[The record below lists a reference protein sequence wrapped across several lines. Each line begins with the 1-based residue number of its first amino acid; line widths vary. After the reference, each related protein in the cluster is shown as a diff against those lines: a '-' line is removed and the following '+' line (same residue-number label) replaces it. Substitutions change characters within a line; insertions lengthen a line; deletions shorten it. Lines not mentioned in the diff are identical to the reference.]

1 MYSHIISVQDVKK
14 AVKKL
19 KAGKSDGVYQSMSD
33 YLINAPERFY
43 VLLCMVLNSCI
54 VHGIV
59 PDEMSAGTIVPI
71 IKNKR
76 KTVNDSSNYRS
87 VALSS
92 IVGKIMDN
100 VILTKFQHQF
110 KCSDY
115 QFGFRQNH
123 STTKCTFVIKEVI
136 QYYRNKN
143 CNAYLMLLD
152 ASQAFDRVDYVKL
165 FQLLLKRGMC
175 PIITRFLLNI
185 YTNQTLC
192 VRWGN
197 IYSSTLEVSNGVKQG
212 GVLSPILF
220 NLYIDELLERL
231 KKSGFGCHIGSI
243 FMGAFCY
250 ADDCTLLGPSITS
263 LKIMLKV
270 VTQFSKEYN
279 VKFNS
284 AKSQLLVCS
293 KDNHVVSNLSFNDSD
308 ICSSEDAYHLGH
320 PVGTNEK
327 SMCLLNCKKSQ
338 ILLYL
343 ILVLVVLM

>member
-1 MYSHIISVQDVKK
+1 MHLCIICEIFKEKYESLYNCVSYDASEMDEIEANINHLINNTTKGCCYSHIISVQDVKK

-19 KAGKSDGVYQSMSD
+19 KAGKSDGVHQSMSD
-33 YLINAPERFY
+33 YLINASERFY
-43 VLLCMVLNSCI
+43 VLLSMVLNSLI

-76 KTVNDSSNYRS
+76 KSVNDSSNYRS

-92 IVGKIMDN
+92 IVGKIIDN
-100 VILTKFQHQF
+100 VILTKFQHQL

-123 STTKCTFVIKEVI
+123 STTKCTFVMKEVI

-143 CNAYLMLLD
+143 SNVYLMLLD

-212 GVLSPILF
+212 VLSPILF

-231 KKSGFGCHIGSI
+231 KKSGFGCHIGSRAVI
-243 FMGAFCY
+243 NSDFCRS
-250 ADDCTLLGPSITS
+250 TL
-263 LKIMLKV
+263 
-270 VTQFSKEYN
+270 
-279 VKFNS
+279 
-284 AKSQLLVCS
+284 AC
-293 KDNHVVSNLSFNDSD
+293 
-308 ICSSEDAYHLGH
+308 
-320 PVGTNEK
+320 
-327 SMCLLNCKKSQ
+327 
-338 ILLYL
+338 
-343 ILVLVVLM
+343 